1 MGTEGLQKKG
11 RSKTCWRRGSAP
23 LLQLQ
28 ERYCAH
34 FPDSWSEGLG
44 VGCGVGAVE
53 DMFLFLLVLPRRY
66 TGEGDSLLVGLETVN
81 R

>member
-1 MGTEGLQKKG
+1 MGTEGLRKKA
-11 RSKTCWRRGSAP
+11 RSKRCWRAGSAP

-28 ERYCAH
+28 ERCCGH
-34 FPDSWSEGLG
+34 FPDSWSGGLG

-66 TGEGDSLLVGLETVN
+66 TGEGDSLLVELEIVSG
-81 R
+81 

>member
-1 MGTEGLQKKG
+1 MDTEGLQKKG
-11 RSKTCWRRGSAP
+11 RSKTCWRAGSAP
-23 LLQLQ
+23 LLQPQ
-28 ERYCAH
+28 ERCCAH
-34 FPDSWSEGLG
+34 FPDSWSGGLV

-66 TGEGDSLLVGLETVN
+66 TGEGDSLLVGVEMVS